1 MKRYLYFITFVAA
14 LGSLLFGF
22 ETGVINGAIFYV
34 AQHFGLSPAM
44 KGFAVSIALIGCV
57 IGALFIGKPADLYG
71 RRYILKYMALFFL
84 ISMLLTGLA
93 TNFLMFIVGRFI
105 GGLAVG
111 GASVVTP
118 MYISEIAPPKIRGR
132 LVATA
137 QFAIVLGIL
146 VSFFSNFLIDS
157 IGGAGENKWR
167 WMFLFGVAPST
178 VFYALLFFIPRSPR
192 WLVKTGRIDEA
203 RETILKVN
211 SQSGTPDELI
221 KEIQDSLD
229 NEALSHYSVLF
240 HKPYFKLVLIGIG
253 VGMFNQ
259 LSGINIVNYYST
271 DIFREAGFSGESAFY
286 QTVLIGL
293 TNLIFTIVGMSLI
306 DKFGR
311 KFLLYAG
318 GIGMPVFLGLFS
330 WAYLSGNT
338 SGYILLFS
346 MLGFIAF
353 FAASQGTVIWVI
365 LSEMFPNNIRARGSA
380 IGSFSH
386 WFFNAVN
393 SWVFPIVVASI
404 GTGYAFL
411 FFCIAT
417 VLSLVF
423 YRFALVETKGKSLEE
438 IERLVLGKK
447 EAPSK
452 PSPKLN
458 R

>member
-1 MKRYLYFITFVAA
+1 MTKTTRYLYFVTFVAA

-22 ETGVINGAIFYV
+22 ETGVINGTIFYV
-34 AQHFGLSPAM
+34 AQYFGLSPAM
-44 KGFAVSIALIGCV
+44 KGFAVSVALIGCV
-57 IGALFIGKPADLYG
+57 IGALCIGKPADKYG
-71 RRYILKYMALFFL
+71 RRYMLKYMALFFL

-93 TNFLMFIVGRFI
+93 VNLSMFIIGRFI

-118 MYISEIAPPKIRGR
+118 MYISEVAPPKLRGR

-146 VSFFSNFLIDS
+146 VSFFSNFIIDS
-157 IGGAGENKWR
+157 LGGDENKWR
-167 WMFLFGVAPST
+167 WMFLFGVIPSV
-178 VFYALLFFIPRSPR
+178 VFFVLLFFIRRSPR
-192 WLVKTGRIDEA
+192 WLVKTGRIGEA
-203 RETILKVN
+203 REALLRVN
-211 SQSGTPDELI
+211 RQSDPDQLI
-221 KEIQDSLD
+221 KEIQDSID
-229 NEALSHYSVLF
+229 HDVACNFSVLF
-240 HKPYFKLVLIGIG
+240 HKPYLKLVLIGIG

-286 QTVLIGL
+286 QTVLIGI
-293 TNLIFTIVGMSLI
+293 TNLIFTMVGMSLI

-338 SGYILLFS
+338 NGYILLAS

-365 LSEMFPNNIRARGSA
+365 LSEMFPTNIRARGSA

-386 WFFNAVN
+386 WFFNALN
-393 SWVFPIVVASI
+393 SWVFPVVVASI

-417 VLSLVF
+417 ILSLAF
-423 YRFALVETKGKSLEE
+423 YRFALIETRGKSLEE
-438 IERLVLGKK
+438 IERLVLGK
-447 EAPSK
+447 
-452 PSPKLN
+452 
-458 R
+458 

>member
-22 ETGVINGAIFYV
+22 ETGVINGTIFYV
-34 AQHFGLSPAM
+34 AQYFGLSPAM
-44 KGFAVSIALIGCV
+44 KGFVVSVALIGCV

-71 RRYILKYMALFFL
+71 RRYILRYMALFFL
-84 ISMLLTGLA
+84 VSMLMTGLA
-93 TNFLMFIVGRFI
+93 THLWIFIIGRFI
-105 GGLAVG
+105 GGIAVG

-118 MYISEIAPPKIRGR
+118 MYISEVAPPKLRGR

-146 VSFFSNFLIDS
+146 VSFFSNFIIDS
-157 IGGAGENKWR
+157 LGENENKWR
-167 WMFLFGVAPST
+167 WMFLFGVIPSAIFF
-178 VFYALLFFIPRSPR
+178 VLLFFIQRSPR
-192 WLVKTGRIDEA
+192 WLVKTGRLEEA
-203 RETILKVN
+203 KKAILRVN
-211 SQSGTPDELI
+211 NNQSGPDELI

-229 NEALSHYSVLF
+229 NEVLTHYSVLF
-240 HKPYFKLVLIGIG
+240 HKPYLKLVLIGIG

-286 QTVLIGL
+286 QTVLIGI
-293 TNLIFTIVGMSLI
+293 TNLVFTIVGMSLI

-338 SGYILLFS
+338 NGYILLIS

-365 LSEMFPNNIRARGSA
+365 LSEMFPTNIRARGSA

-386 WFFNAVN
+386 WFFNSLI
-393 SWVFPIVVASI
+393 SWVFPVVVASI

-417 VLSLVF
+417 ILSLVF

-438 IERLVLGKK
+438 IEKMVL
-447 EAPSK
+447 
-452 PSPKLN
+452 
-458 R
+458 

>member
-22 ETGVINGAIFYV
+22 ETGVINGTIFYV
-34 AQHFGLSPAM
+34 AKYFGLSPAM
-44 KGFAVSIALIGCV
+44 KGFVVSVALIGCV
-57 IGALFIGKPADLYG
+57 MGALFIGKPADLYG
-71 RRYILKYMALFFL
+71 RRYVLKYMALFFL
-84 ISMLLTGLA
+84 VSMLMTGLA
-93 TNFLMFIVGRFI
+93 TQLWMFIIGRFI

-118 MYISEIAPPKIRGR
+118 MYISEVAPPKYRGR

-146 VSFFSNFLIDS
+146 VSFFSNFIIDS
-157 IGGAGENKWR
+157 LGEIENKWR
-167 WMFLFGVAPST
+167 WMFLFGVIPSI
-178 VFYALLFFIPRSPR
+178 VFFVLLFFIQRSPR
-192 WLVKTGRIDEA
+192 WLVKTGRLDEVRRA
-203 RETILKVN
+203 ILRVN
-211 SQSGTPDELI
+211 NISDAEPLI

-229 NEALSHYSVLF
+229 TEVMAHYSVLF
-240 HKPYFKLVLIGIG
+240 HKPYLKLVLIGIG

-286 QTVLIGL
+286 QTVLIGI
-293 TNLIFTIVGMSLI
+293 TNLIFTILGMSLI

-311 KFLLYAG
+311 KFLLYCG
-318 GIGMPVFLGLFS
+318 GIGMPVFLGMFS

-338 SGYILLFS
+338 SGYILLIS

-365 LSEMFPNNIRARGSA
+365 LSEMFPTNIRARGSA

-386 WFFNAVN
+386 WFFNALN
-393 SWVFPIVVASI
+393 SWVFPVVVASI
-404 GTGYAFL
+404 GSGYAFL

-417 VLSLVF
+417 ILSLIF
-423 YRFALVETKGKSLEE
+423 YRYALVETKGRSLEE
-438 IERLVLGKK
+438 IEQLVIGKK
-447 EAPSK
+447 
-452 PSPKLN
+452 
-458 R
+458 

>member
-22 ETGVINGAIFYV
+22 ETGVINGTIFYV
-34 AQHFGLSPAM
+34 AQYFGLTPAM
-44 KGFAVSIALIGCV
+44 KGFVVSVALIGCV

-84 ISMLLTGLA
+84 TSMLLTGLA
-93 TNFLMFIVGRFI
+93 TNLWMFIIGRFI

-118 MYISEIAPPKIRGR
+118 MYISEVAPPKLRGR

-146 VSFFSNFLIDS
+146 VSFFSNFIIDS
-157 IGGAGENKWR
+157 LGDNENKWR
-167 WMFLFGVAPST
+167 WMFLFGVIPSA
-178 VFYALLFFIPRSPR
+178 VFFALLFLIPRSPR
-192 WLVKTGRIDEA
+192 WLVKTGRLEEA
-203 RETILKVN
+203 KRTIVKVNN
-211 SQSGTPDELI
+211 SQSGPDELI

-229 NEALSHYSVLF
+229 TEALSHYSVLF
-240 HKPYFKLVLIGIG
+240 RKPYFKLVLIGIG

-286 QTVLIGL
+286 QTVLVGI
-293 TNLIFTIVGMSLI
+293 TNLVFTMVGMSLI

-311 KFLLYAG
+311 KFLLYCG
-318 GIGMPVFLGLFS
+318 GIGMPFFLGLFS

-338 SGYILLFS
+338 SGYILLIS

-365 LSEMFPNNIRARGSA
+365 LSEMFPTNIRARGSA

-386 WFFNAVN
+386 WFFNALN
-393 SWVFPIVVASI
+393 SWVFPVVVASI

-417 VLSLVF
+417 ILSLVF

-438 IERLVLGKK
+438 IERMVLGQKK
-447 EAPSK
+447 PE
-452 PSPKLN
+452 
-458 R
+458 

>member
-22 ETGVINGAIFYV
+22 ETGVINGTIFYV
-34 AQHFGLSPAM
+34 AQYFELSPAM
-44 KGFAVSIALIGCV
+44 KGFVVSAALIGCI

-84 ISMLLTGLA
+84 ISMLMTGLA
-93 TNFLMFIVGRFI
+93 THLWMFIVGRFI
-105 GGLAVG
+105 GGIAVG

-118 MYISEIAPPKIRGR
+118 MYISEVAPPKYRGR

-146 VSFFSNFLIDS
+146 VSFFSNFIIDS
-157 IGGAGENKWR
+157 IGETENKWR
-167 WMFLFGVAPST
+167 WMFLFGAIPSA
-178 VFYALLFFIPRSPR
+178 VFFVLLFFIQRSPR
-192 WLVKTGRIDEA
+192 WLVKTGRLEEA
-203 RETILKVN
+203 RDAILRVN
-211 SQSGTPDELI
+211 NYQSDPDELI

-229 NEALSHYSVLF
+229 NEVLSHYSVLF
-240 HKPYFKLVLIGIG
+240 KKPYLKLVLIGIG

-286 QTVLIGL
+286 QTVLIGI
-293 TNLIFTIVGMSLI
+293 TNLVFTIVGMALI

-311 KFLLYAG
+311 KFLLYVG
-318 GIGMPVFLGLFS
+318 GICMPVFLGMFS

-338 SGYILLFS
+338 SGYILLIS

-353 FAASQGTVIWVI
+353 FAVSQGTVIWVI
-365 LSEMFPNNIRARGSA
+365 LSEMFPTNIRARGSA

-386 WFFNAVN
+386 WFFNALN
-393 SWVFPIVVASI
+393 SWVFPVVVASI

-411 FFCIAT
+411 FFGIAT

-438 IERLVLGKK
+438 IEKIVLG
-447 EAPSK
+447 SK
-452 PSPKLN
+452 

>member
-1 MKRYLYFITFVAA
+1 MRKTTRYLYFVTFVAA

-22 ETGVINGAIFYV
+22 ETGVINGTIFYV
-34 AQHFGLSPAM
+34 AQYFGLSPAM
-44 KGFAVSIALIGCV
+44 KGFVVSVALIGCV
-57 IGALFIGKPADLYG
+57 IGALFIGKPADKYG
-71 RRYILKYMALFFL
+71 RRFILRYMAFFFL

-93 TNFLMFIVGRFI
+93 ANLWMFIIGRFI

-118 MYISEIAPPKIRGR
+118 MYISEVAPPKLRGR

-146 VSFFSNFLIDS
+146 VSFFSNFIIDS
-157 IGGAGENKWR
+157 LGGGENKWR
-167 WMFLFGVAPST
+167 WMFLFGVIPSV
-178 VFYALLFFIPRSPR
+178 VFFILLFFIRRSPR

-203 RETILKVN
+203 REALLRVN
-211 SQSGTPDELI
+211 HQTDPDELI
-221 KEIQDSLD
+221 KEIQDSID
-229 NEALSHYSVLF
+229 TEVISNFSVLF
-240 HKPYFKLVLIGIG
+240 HKPYLKLVLIGIG

-286 QTVLIGL
+286 QTVLIGI

-338 SGYILLFS
+338 NGYILLIS

-365 LSEMFPNNIRARGSA
+365 LSEMFPTNIRARGSA

-386 WFFNAVN
+386 WFFNALN
-393 SWVFPIVVASI
+393 SWVFPVIVASI

-417 VLSLVF
+417 ILSLIF
-423 YRFALVETKGKSLEE
+423 YKFALIETKGKSLEE

-447 EAPSK
+447 
-452 PSPKLN
+452 
-458 R
+458 

>member
-1 MKRYLYFITFVAA
+1 MRRYLYFVTFVAA

-22 ETGVINGAIFYV
+22 ETGVINGTIYYV
-34 AQHFGLSPAM
+34 AQYFGLTPAL
-44 KGFAVSIALIGCV
+44 KGFVVSVALIGCV
-57 IGALFIGKPADLYG
+57 MGALFVGRPADKYG
-71 RRYILKYMALFFL
+71 RRYILRYTALFFL
-84 ISMLLTGLA
+84 ISMLLSGLA
-93 TNFLMFIVGRFI
+93 TNLWVFIIGRFI

-118 MYISEIAPPKIRGR
+118 MYISEVAPPKLRGR

-146 VSFFSNFLIDS
+146 VSFFSSFIIDS
-157 IGGAGENKWR
+157 IAKNDCKWR
-167 WMFLFGVAPST
+167 WMFLFGVIPSAIFF
-178 VFYALLFFIPRSPR
+178 VLLFFVQRSPR
-192 WLVKTGRIDEA
+192 WLVKKGLIKEA
-203 RETILKVN
+203 REALLRVN
-211 SQSGTPDELI
+211 NIADPDVLI
-221 KEIQDSLD
+221 KEIKDSLD
-229 NEALSHYSVLF
+229 NEVLTHYSVLF
-240 HKPYFKLVLIGIG
+240 RKPYFKLVLIGIG

-286 QTVLIGL
+286 QTVLIGI
-293 TNLIFTIVGMSLI
+293 TNLIFTLVGMSLI

-318 GIGMPVFLGLFS
+318 GIGMPIFLGLFS
-330 WAYLSGNT
+330 WAYLSGNMK
-338 SGYILLFS
+338 GYILLIS

-386 WFFNAVN
+386 WFFNALN

-417 VLSLVF
+417 ILSLVF
-423 YRFALVETKGKSLEE
+423 YRFALIETKGKSLEE
-438 IERLVLGKK
+438 IERLVLGK
-447 EAPSK
+447 S
-452 PSPKLN
+452 STLH
-458 R
+458 

>member
-22 ETGVINGAIFYV
+22 ETGVINGTIFYV
-34 AQHFGLSPAM
+34 AKYFGLSPAM
-44 KGFAVSIALIGCV
+44 KGFVVSVALIGCV
-57 IGALFIGKPADLYG
+57 MGALFIGKPSDLYG
-71 RRYILKYMALFFL
+71 RRYVLKYMALFFL
-84 ISMLLTGLA
+84 VSMLLTGLA
-93 TNFLMFIVGRFI
+93 TQLWMFIIGRFI

-118 MYISEIAPPKIRGR
+118 MYISEVAPPKYRGR

-146 VSFFSNFLIDS
+146 VSFFSNFIIDS
-157 IGGAGENKWR
+157 MGETENKWR
-167 WMFLFGVAPST
+167 WMFLFGVIPSI
-178 VFYALLFFIPRSPR
+178 VFFVLLFFIQRSPR
-192 WLVKTGRIDEA
+192 WLVKTGRLDEA
-203 RETILKVN
+203 RRAILRVN
-211 SQSGTPDELI
+211 NISDAEPLI

-229 NEALSHYSVLF
+229 TEVMAHFSVLF
-240 HKPYFKLVLIGIG
+240 HKPYLKLVLIGIG

-286 QTVLIGL
+286 QTVLIGI
-293 TNLIFTIVGMSLI
+293 TNLIFTILGMSLI

-311 KFLLYAG
+311 KFLLYCG
-318 GIGMPVFLGLFS
+318 GIGMPVFLGMFS

-338 SGYILLFS
+338 SGYILLIS

-365 LSEMFPNNIRARGSA
+365 LSEMFPTNIRARGSA

-386 WFFNAVN
+386 WFFNALN
-393 SWVFPIVVASI
+393 SWVFPVVVASI

-417 VLSLVF
+417 ILSLIF
-423 YRFALVETKGKSLEE
+423 YRYALVETKGRSLEE
-438 IERLVLGKK
+438 IERLVIGKK
-447 EAPSK
+447 
-452 PSPKLN
+452 
-458 R
+458 